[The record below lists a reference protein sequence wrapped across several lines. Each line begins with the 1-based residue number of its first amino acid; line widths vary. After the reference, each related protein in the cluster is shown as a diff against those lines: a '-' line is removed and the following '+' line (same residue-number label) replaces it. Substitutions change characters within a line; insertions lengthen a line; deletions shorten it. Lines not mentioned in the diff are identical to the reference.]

1 MSDDKQL
8 APPPITPAPSPA
20 LPTAREPK
28 MRKPPPWVR
37 QAVDL
42 LLSDPA
48 IEITD
53 IAEKVQLSRERVS
66 RALGEPHVTA
76 YIQRRASRKVAR
88 LAAKGA
94 ARMEQLLAKAK
105 SEQVQYRAA
114 EFVLE
119 ASGIARANHGAK
131 TRAGRPCRMR
141 VEFGKARCRLH
152 GGLSTGPKTEAGRAG
167 LQKPSVGAG
176 VIIEKGEA
184 MRSRPS
190 TLRTPST

>member
-1 MSDDKQL
+1 MS
-8 APPPITPAPSPA
+8 SSHR
-20 LPTAREPK
+20 AR
-28 MRKPPPWVR
+28 V
-37 QAVDL
+37 L

-119 ASGIARANHGAK
+119 ASGIARANQPQVNVNIDVKAGYVIDLSPADEAERQMIERQAKIVGGGAVIDA
-131 TRAGRPCRMR
+131 TAEPVRGIGPGGR
-141 VEFGKARCRLH
+141 
-152 GGLSTGPKTEAGRAG
+152 
-167 LQKPSVGAG
+167 KPD
-176 VIIEKGEA
+176 
-184 MRSRPS
+184 
-190 TLRTPST
+190 